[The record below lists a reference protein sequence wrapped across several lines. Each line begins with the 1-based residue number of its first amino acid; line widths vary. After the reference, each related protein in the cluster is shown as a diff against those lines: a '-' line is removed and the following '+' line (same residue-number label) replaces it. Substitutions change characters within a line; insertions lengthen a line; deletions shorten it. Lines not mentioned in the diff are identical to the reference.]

1 MSRCGRRLGWALS
14 LTLLLANVGQA
25 AEGETGTS
33 SPSPSVRRHSLK
45 ELRDMYVVKQ
55 RLDYSC
61 GAAALATLMRYYF
74 NEPTSENE
82 VLRLLV
88 ARLDADERRVREM
101 RGFSLLDLKYA
112 AEALGYQAA
121 GFRLTTADLVKLAAP
136 VIVFVRPLGY
146 EHFAVLRGI
155 SGGRVFLAD
164 PARGNVRMTIGRF
177 LGEWEGIVFVLGK
190 PGEEAIGTHRLSV
203 PRPDDID
210 PPLRSL
216 NRLWESGA
224 ASINLLRPARS
235 R

>member
-1 MSRCGRRLGWALS
+1 MSRFRRSLGWALG
-14 LTLLLANVGQA
+14 LTLLVVNVAPA
-25 AEGETGTS
+25 AEPATEASRPGIG
-33 SPSPSVRRHSLK
+33 VRRHSLK
-45 ELRDMYVVKQ
+45 ELRDEYVVKQ

-74 NEPTSENE
+74 NEPTSEHD

-101 RGFSLLDLKYA
+101 RGFTLLDLKYA

-121 GFRLTTADLVKLAAP
+121 GFKLTVADLVKLAAP
-136 VIVFVRPLGY
+136 VIVFIRPLGY
-146 EHFAVLRGI
+146 AHFAVLRGI
-155 SGGRVFLAD
+155 AGGRVFLAD
-164 PARGNVRMTIGRF
+164 PARGNVRMSVGRF

-190 PGEEAIGTHRLSV
+190 PGEEGIGTHPLSV
-203 PRPDDID
+203 PRRDDIE

-224 ASINLLRPARS
+224 ASIDLSRPARS